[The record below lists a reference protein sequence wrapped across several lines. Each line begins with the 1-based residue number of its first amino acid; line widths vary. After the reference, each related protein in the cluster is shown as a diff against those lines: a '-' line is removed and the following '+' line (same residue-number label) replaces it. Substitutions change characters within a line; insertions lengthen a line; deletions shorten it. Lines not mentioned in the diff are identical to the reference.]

1 MKSQRELL
9 PSALVVLL
17 ASALLYWAF
26 KDIPIAD
33 IAQILGRLSALQI
46 ITLLIVN
53 TLIMFLFGLRWWM
66 ILKEMGHDI
75 PLFNIALYRLA
86 AFGVSYF
93 TPGPQFGGEPLQV
106 IFIRNKHQVETSQA
120 IASVSFD
127 KLIELISNF
136 SFLLIAF
143 AIVIRSELMVN
154 WNYAELQVLA
164 IFLLLLPLMYFGS
177 LYWGY
182 MPIAFITRRLKISWQ
197 KKVEES
203 EKQLY
208 HLVRNKNKVLLL
220 SLGASLLVW
229 LALIYEYQLA
239 LSFLGADIPLTSILA
254 IMLLARLAMLAPTP
268 GALGALE
275 ASLVYSMTML
285 NLAPALGISLGL
297 IIRGRDILFGG
308 IGILLG
314 WSQRHRE

>member
-1 MKSQRELL
+1 MKSQRKLL
-9 PSALVVLL
+9 LSALVVLL

-33 IAQILGRLSALQI
+33 IAQILGRLSAFQI

-53 TLIMFLFGLRWWM
+53 ALIMFLFGLRWWL
-66 ILKEMGHDI
+66 ILKEMGYDI

-197 KKVEES
+197 EKVEDS

-275 ASLVYSMTML
+275 ASLVFSVTAL

>member
-197 KKVEES
+197 KKVEDS

-275 ASLVYSMTML
+275 ASLVFSVTAL